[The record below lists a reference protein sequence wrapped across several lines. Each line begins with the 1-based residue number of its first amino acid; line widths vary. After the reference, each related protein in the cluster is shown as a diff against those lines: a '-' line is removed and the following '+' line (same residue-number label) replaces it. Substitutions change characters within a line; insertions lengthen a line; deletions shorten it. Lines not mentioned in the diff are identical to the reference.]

1 MRRLLGVPAVLA
13 LTVAVIAA
21 QVPAPPADKPAAPGV
36 TVDKEKR
43 TVAVAAKV
51 APRKLAHLDQVYP
64 IEVIATWAYRD
75 GKKGKAHE
83 TVVTTEALPSDVHK
97 ALESLGAKPGKP
109 ARGEGAKAV
118 GPELTVYLEV
128 TQPDGTPKRLTM
140 DKVLLDP
147 KTRKPLPK
155 GVKFLFTGSAQVE
168 VEPGKPGT
176 VYGADLTGTLLA
188 IFPVTDETVCQSSLS
203 MADEKYLKLDVNKD
217 ALPPEGTAVKLI
229 LEVGAK

>member
-1 MRRLLGVPAVLA
+1 MRRLLGLSAVFA
-13 LTVAVIAA
+13 AAVCAFA
-21 QVPAPPADKPAAPGV
+21 GDKPASPGL
-36 TVDKEKR
+36 TVDKDKR
-43 TVAVAAKV
+43 LVVIPAKV

-83 TVVTTEALPSDVHK
+83 TVVTTDVLPSEVHK

-118 GPELTVYLEV
+118 GPEVTVFIEV
-128 TQPDGTPKRLTM
+128 TQPDGTARRLTM

-147 KTRKPLPK
+147 KTKKPLPK

-188 IFPVTDETVCQSSLS
+188 IFPVTDETVCQSSLT
-203 MADEKYLKLDVNKD
+203 MAEEKYLKLDVNKD
-217 ALPPEGTAVKLI
+217 ALPAEGTAVKLV
-229 LEVGAK
+229 LEVVAK

>member
-1 MRRLLGVPAVLA
+1 MRRLLGLSAVFA
-13 LTVAVIAA
+13 AAVCAFA
-21 QVPAPPADKPAAPGV
+21 GDKPAAPGL
-36 TVDKEKR
+36 TVDADKR
-43 TVAVAAKV
+43 LVVIPAKV

-83 TVVTTEALPSDVHK
+83 TVVTTEVLPSEVHK
-97 ALESLGAKPGKP
+97 ALERLGAKAGKP

-118 GPELTVYLEV
+118 GPEVTVFIEV
-128 TQPDGTPKRLTM
+128 TQPDGTAKRLTM

-147 KTRKPLPK
+147 KTKKPLPK

-188 IFPVTDETVCQSSLS
+188 IFPVTDETVCQSSLT
-203 MADEKYLKLDVNKD
+203 MAEEKYLKLDVNKD
-217 ALPPEGTAVKLI
+217 ALPAEGTAVKLV
-229 LEVGAK
+229 LEVVAK

>member
-1 MRRLLGVPAVLA
+1 MRRLLGLSAVFA
-13 LTVAVIAA
+13 AAVCAFA
-21 QVPAPPADKPAAPGV
+21 GDKPASPGL
-36 TVDKEKR
+36 TVDKDKR
-43 TVAVAAKV
+43 LVVIPAKV

-83 TVVTTEALPSDVHK
+83 TVVTTDVLPSEVHK

-118 GPELTVYLEV
+118 GPEVTVFIEV
-128 TQPDGTPKRLTM
+128 TQPDGTAKRLTM

-147 KTRKPLPK
+147 KTKKPLPK

-188 IFPVTDETVCQSSLS
+188 IFPVTDETVCQSSLT
-203 MADEKYLKLDVNKD
+203 MAEEKYLKLDVNKD
-217 ALPPEGTAVKLI
+217 ALPAEGTAVKLV
-229 LEVGAK
+229 LEVVAK

>member
-1 MRRLLGVPAVLA
+1 MRRLLGLSAVFAAAVCAFAGDTPAS
-13 LTVAVIAA
+13 
-21 QVPAPPADKPAAPGV
+21 PGL
-36 TVDKEKR
+36 TVDKDKR
-43 TVAVAAKV
+43 LVVIPAKV

-83 TVVTTEALPSDVHK
+83 TVVTTDVLPSEVHK

-118 GPELTVYLEV
+118 GPEVTVFIEV
-128 TQPDGTPKRLTM
+128 NQPDGTARRLTM

-147 KTRKPLPK
+147 KTKKPLPK

-188 IFPVTDETVCQSSLS
+188 IFPVTDETVCQSSRT
-203 MADEKYLKLDVNKD
+203 MAEEKYLKLDVNKD
-217 ALPPEGTAVKLI
+217 ALPAEGTAVKLV
-229 LEVGAK
+229 LEVVAK

>member
-1 MRRLLGVPAVLA
+1 MRRLLGLSAVLA
-13 LTVAVIAA
+13 AAVCASA
-21 QVPAPPADKPAAPGV
+21 GDKPAAPGL
-36 TVDKEKR
+36 TVDADKR
-43 TVAVAAKV
+43 LVVIPAKV

-83 TVVTTEALPSDVHK
+83 TVVTTDVLPSEVHK

-118 GPELTVYLEV
+118 GPEVTVFIEV
-128 TQPDGTPKRLTM
+128 TQPDGTAKRLTM

-147 KTRKPLPK
+147 KTKKPLPK

-168 VEPGKPGT
+168 VEPGKPAT

-188 IFPVTDETVCQSSLS
+188 IFPVTDETVCQSSLT
-203 MADEKYLKLDVNKD
+203 MAEEKYLKLDVNKD
-217 ALPPEGTAVKLI
+217 ALPAEGTAVKLV
-229 LEVGAK
+229 LEVVAK

>member
-1 MRRLLGVPAVLA
+1 MRRLLGLVAVLTLAVVIVAADPPAVPG
-13 LTVAVIAA
+13 LTVDA
-21 QVPAPPADKPAAPGV
+21 
-36 TVDKEKR
+36 EKR
-43 TVAVAAKV
+43 TVTVAAKV

-83 TVVTTEALPSDVHK
+83 TVVTTDVLPSAVHK

-109 ARGEGAKAV
+109 ARGEGTKAV
-118 GPELTVYLEV
+118 GPEVTVFIEV
-128 TQPDGTPKRLTM
+128 AQADGTPRRLTM

-147 KTRKPLPK
+147 KTKKPLPK

-168 VEPGKPGT
+168 VEPGKLGT

-188 IFPVTDETVCQSSLS
+188 IFPVTDETVCQSSLT
-203 MADEKYLKLDVNKD
+203 MAEEKYLKLDVNKD
-217 ALPPEGTAVKLI
+217 ALPPEGTAVKLV
-229 LEVGAK
+229 LEVGPK

>member
-21 QVPAPPADKPAAPGV
+21 QAPADKPATPGV

-83 TVVTTEALPSDVHK
+83 TVVTTDALPSDVHK

-109 ARGEGAKAV
+109 GRGEGAKAV
-118 GPELTVYLEV
+118 GPEVTVFIEV
-128 TQPDGTPKRLTM
+128 TQADGTPKRLTM

-147 KTRKPLPK
+147 KTKKPLPK

-188 IFPVTDETVCQSSLS
+188 IFPVTDETVCQSSLT
-203 MADEKYLKLDVNKD
+203 MAEEKYLKLDVNKD

>member
-1 MRRLLGVPAVLA
+1 MRRLLGLSAVLA
-13 LTVAVIAA
+13 VAVFASA
-21 QVPAPPADKPAAPGV
+21 GDKPASPGL
-36 TVDKEKR
+36 TVDEAKQL
-43 TVAVAAKV
+43 VVIPAKV
-51 APRKLAHLDQVYP
+51 APRKLAHLDHVYP

-83 TVVTTEALPSDVHK
+83 TVVTTEVLPSEVHK
-97 ALESLGAKPGKP
+97 ALERLGAKPGKP

-118 GPELTVYLEV
+118 GPEVTVFIEV
-128 TQPDGTPKRLTM
+128 TQPDGTAKRLTM

-147 KTRKPLPK
+147 KTKKPLPK

-168 VEPGKPGT
+168 AEPGKPGT
-176 VYGADLTGTLLA
+176 VYGADLTGTLLS
-188 IFPVTDETVCQSSLS
+188 IFPVTDETVGQSSLT

>member
-1 MRRLLGVPAVLA
+1 MRRLLGLPAVLA

-21 QVPAPPADKPAAPGV
+21 QAPADKPAAPGV

-109 ARGEGAKAV
+109 GRGEGAKAV
-118 GPELTVYLEV
+118 GPELTVYIEI

-147 KTRKPLPK
+147 KTKKPLPK

-188 IFPVTDETVCQSSLS
+188 IFPVTDETVGQSSLT

>member
-1 MRRLLGVPAVLA
+1 MRRLLGLSAVFA
-13 LTVAVIAA
+13 AAVCAFA
-21 QVPAPPADKPAAPGV
+21 GDKPASPGL
-36 TVDKEKR
+36 TVDADKR
-43 TVAVAAKV
+43 LVVIPAKV

-83 TVVTTEALPSDVHK
+83 TVVTTDVLPSEVHK

-118 GPELTVYLEV
+118 GPEVTVFIEV
-128 TQPDGTPKRLTM
+128 TQPDGTAKRLTM

-147 KTRKPLPK
+147 KTKKPLPK

-188 IFPVTDETVCQSSLS
+188 IFPVTDETVCQSSLT
-203 MADEKYLKLDVNKD
+203 MAEEKYLKLDVNKD
-217 ALPPEGTAVKLI
+217 ALPAEGTAVKLV
-229 LEVGAK
+229 LEVVAK